1 MRSGGRARAL
11 IGLALGLLL
20 AGPARAASP
29 GAACEAAGLAAEAAN
44 GIPHG
49 LLLAIGR
56 VESGRY
62 AARLGRV
69 TPWPW
74 AVDVVG
80 TGALFDSRR
89 AALATAR
96 GAVAAGQR
104 NVDLGCFQV
113 NLAAHPDAFSSLR
126 QALVPAA
133 NAAYAG
139 AFLARLHAQLG
150 SWRAAAATY
159 HSQTAALGA
168 PYLRAVLASW
178 ADPGATLPVAL
189 GAGPGQTGDPTW
201 GGVTKGAGMQP
212 ITPGSAPASAEIGP
226 VVHVGWPAG
235 IAR

>member
-1 MRSGGRARAL
+1 MRSGGRAPAL
-11 IGLALGLLL
+11 AGLALGLLL
-20 AGPARAASP
+20 SGSARAAAP
-29 GAACEAAGLAAEAAN
+29 GAACEQAGLAAEAAN

-74 AVDVVG
+74 AVDVAG

-113 NLAAHPDAFSSLR
+113 NLAAHPGAFSSLR
-126 QALVPAA
+126 QALDPAA

-139 AFLARLHAQLG
+139 AFLARLHVQLG
-150 SWRAAAATY
+150 SWPAAAAAY
-159 HSQTAALGA
+159 HSQDAALGA
-168 PYLRAVLASW
+168 PYLAAVLASW
-178 ADPGATLPVAL
+178 ANPGTTIPVAL
-189 GAGPGQTGDPTW
+189 RQGAGQIGDPTW
-201 GGVTKGAGMQP
+201 VVVTKVAGMRV
-212 ITPGSAPASAEIGP
+212 ITPWSAPTASIAGP